1 MIEKG
6 IKGEIKRKVTSEM
19 TAKQIGSGELEVLA
33 TPMLISIAEECAWK
47 SIAQD
52 LDTGKG
58 SVGTK
63 IELSHIAASPIGSEI
78 RCETELIEVDRRRLV
93 FSVVAYDDIDKI
105 AEGRHERFIVDNESF
120 EMKAKAKLK

>member
-63 IELSHIAASPIGSEI
+63 IELSHIAASPIGAEI

-93 FSVVAYDDIDKI
+93 FSVEAYDDIDKI